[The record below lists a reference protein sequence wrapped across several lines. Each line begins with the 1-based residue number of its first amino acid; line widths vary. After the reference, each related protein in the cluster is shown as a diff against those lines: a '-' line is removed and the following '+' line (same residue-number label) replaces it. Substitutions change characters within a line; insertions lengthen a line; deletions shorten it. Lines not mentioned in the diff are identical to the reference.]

1 MSNLTISALKV
12 ENWSLF
18 FKYRINRAIKQ
29 KEKRK
34 RGDGK
39 KEKIKKNK
47 KNLHSLGFYIVFDCI
62 RDLNV

>member
-1 MSNLTISALKV
+1 MAAISALKV

-29 KEKRK
+29 KEKKKKRE

-39 KEKIKKNK
+39 KEKIKKKESSQPWFSDN
-47 KNLHSLGFYIVFDCI
+47 F
-62 RDLNV
+62 

>member
-1 MSNLTISALKV
+1 MAAISALKV

-29 KEKRK
+29 KEKK
-34 RGDGK
+34 K
-39 KEKIKKNK
+39 KEKARRWKEGKDKKK
-47 KNLHSLGFYIVFDCI
+47 KNLHSIGFYIVFDCI

>member
-1 MSNLTISALKV
+1 MAAISALKV

-29 KEKRK
+29 KRREKKKK

-39 KEKIKKNK
+39 KEKIKRGIFTV
-47 KNLHSLGFYIVFDCI
+47 LVFT
-62 RDLNV
+62 